1 MEPVVNVI
9 TLGGGGA
16 DSVGKSQG
24 GPGDQLSGPVSLSR
38 GEGARTDPRVSSL
51 GRCMPSRGR

>member
-16 DSVGKSQG
+16 DSVRKSQV
-24 GPGDQLSGPVSLSR
+24 GPSDQHSAPVSLSH

-51 GRCMPSRGR
+51 GSGVPSRGP